1 MLVILL
7 FFSLPAVLHS
17 CCCKTGTCTYM
28 QGGTRVRIYPF
39 GSWFLPC
46 GLRQHDCEQRLESRL
61 KSDPGFLANSNV
73 VGRHIYK
80 GSWNG
85 WNEWF

>member
-1 MLVILL
+1 
-7 FFSLPAVLHS
+7 
-17 CCCKTGTCTYM
+17 M

-61 KSDPGFLANSNV
+61 RSDPSFLASSNV
-73 VGRHIYK
+73 VGRHNYK